1 MTTKSKIVKEEMSI
15 NSEFGPIKEPV
26 KLDILPLTVFIGPQG
41 TGKSLISQL
50 LYFFREVKY
59 LLARLPDRKNANH
72 AVRKMVE
79 GVRAGEQT
87 YKAFAPFL
95 TKNVHIRYTRWYE
108 NDTKA
113 SSLERKLSFLY
124 NNYQINPLDSFKTE
138 IETWLQQFI
147 DPNSAGQVLNQ
158 ALFIPA
164 ERTFFSHVINPS
176 PHLLGDQAL
185 SRATREFISFLFTEA
200 ANIHL
205 SWQQKPANRPK
216 EVNEIEQLVLEA
228 LGGQALCIQNG
239 SYAKKWQF
247 ILNDNTQPLEIEMA
261 SSGQMD
267 TWPLVSATQALFGMA
282 HRPLFLHIEEPEAH
296 LHPHAQIAVMKML
309 AYLVNQGFH
318 LVITT
323 HSLFVLYAL
332 NNLTKAHQKLG
343 QQKVKNMPKPHIRL
357 APEKMG
363 AYLFAEGTVKNI
375 IDEPGH
381 INESLLESI
390 LGDLEVEYNKLLT
403 YKVLW
408 G

>member
-1 MTTKSKIVKEEMSI
+1 MATEPKIVKEEIGI

-26 KLDILPLTVFIGPQG
+26 TLDIRPLTVFIGPQG

-50 LYFFREVKY
+50 LYFFRDVKY
-59 LLARLPDRKNANH
+59 LLARLPDRKNANT
-72 AVRKMVE
+72 AVRRMVE

-87 YKAFAPFL
+87 HKAFAPFL
-95 TKNVHIRYTRWYE
+95 TKNVHINYTRYE
-108 NDTKA
+108 NDTNA

-138 IETWLQQFI
+138 IETWLQQFV
-147 DPNSAGQVLNQ
+147 DPNIAGQVLSQ

-185 SRATREFISFLFTEA
+185 SRAAREFISFLFTEA
-200 ANIHL
+200 ANTHFA
-205 SWQQKPANRPK
+205 WQQKPSNRPK
-216 EVNEIEQLVLEA
+216 EVNEIEKLVKEA
-228 LGGQALCIQNG
+228 LGGQALCVQNG
-239 SYAKKWQF
+239 TYAKKWQF
-247 ILNDNTQPLEIEMA
+247 MLNESTQPLEIEMA

-267 TWPLVSATQALFGMA
+267 TWPLVSATQALFGIA

-332 NNLTKAHQKLG
+332 NNLTMAHKKLGHQK
-343 QQKVKNMPKPHIRL
+343 VRNMPQPHIRL

-363 AYLFAEGTVKNI
+363 AYLFAEGSVTNI

-381 INESLLESI
+381 INESLLESV